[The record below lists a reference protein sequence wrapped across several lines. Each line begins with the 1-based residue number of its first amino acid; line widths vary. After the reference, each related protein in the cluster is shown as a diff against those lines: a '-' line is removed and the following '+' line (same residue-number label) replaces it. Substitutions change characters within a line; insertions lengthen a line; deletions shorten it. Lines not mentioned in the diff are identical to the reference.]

1 MPLHSLPITHHSLL
15 VLKTVPAAAVIGCPG
30 TIGATIF
37 HRSLV
42 GLFSPSLPPQGPDIT
57 IIDFPNSAH
66 QDRSRDQAV
75 ILSTQRS
82 FFRAPQVASIRRS

>member
-66 QDRSRDQAV
+66 QDRSLTPHLAF
-75 ILSTQRS
+75 
-82 FFRAPQVASIRRS
+82 FFRIPQVTIIRRS